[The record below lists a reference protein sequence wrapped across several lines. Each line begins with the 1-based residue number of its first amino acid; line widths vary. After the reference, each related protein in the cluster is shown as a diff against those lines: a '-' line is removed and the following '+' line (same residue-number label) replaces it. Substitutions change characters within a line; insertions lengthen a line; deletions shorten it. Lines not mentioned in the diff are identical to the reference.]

1 MRDTHYIRAFRGR
14 ASMSTASPVEIEL
27 IVRAEHAD
35 PFHILG
41 RHPVAREGVPGLAIR
56 AFLPEAEAAFV
67 VDARSGSAYAMERV
81 HPDGFYEL
89 VFWGV
94 TDIFPYRLRVVRGE
108 EVREFLDPY
117 SFPPVLTD
125 FDLYL
130 IGEGT
135 HQRIFEKLGAHITEV
150 EGVPGVHFAVW
161 APNARR
167 VSVVGDFNA
176 WDGRRHPMRVRG
188 TSGVWELFIPEL
200 PEGTLYK
207 FEIKSQYGNVLLLK
221 SDPYGFFF
229 ERPPKT
235 ATIVYDLSRVRLSD
249 RAWMEARAGRRVLES
264 PMNIYEVHLGSWR
277 RVPEEGDR
285 PLTYREAAH
294 QLAAYVKE
302 MGYTHV
308 ELLPILEHPFEG
320 SWGYQA
326 LGYYA
331 PTSRYGSPED
341 FAYFVTY
348 LHEQGIGVLLDWV
361 PAHFPKDAHGL
372 AFFDGTHLYE
382 HADPR
387 RGEHPDWGTLIF
399 NYGRNEVRNFLL
411 GSALFWLECYH
422 VDGLRVDAVAS
433 MLYLD
438 YSRRP
443 GEWLPNPYGGNE
455 NLEAIA
461 FLRRFNELVHELFPG
476 TVTIAEESTAWPM
489 VSRPTYLGGLGF
501 TFKWNMGWMNDTLR
515 YMARDPIYRKYHH
528 NELTFSLMYAFS
540 ENFILPLSHDE
551 VVHGKR
557 SLLEKMPGDRWQK
570 FANLR
575 LLYGYMFGHPGKK
588 LLFMGGEFG
597 QWREW
602 DVGTSLDWH
611 LLQEEPHRQLHRY
624 VRDLNHFYLA
634 EPALYECDFEPS
646 GFEWI
651 ECHDWEWSI
660 IAFLRRAR
668 HGAPFLI
675 FVCNFTPVP
684 RLGYRIGVPEPGEYR
699 EVFNSDRPEYG
710 GSGQGNVGPLRADP
724 IPWSGRPYSIQLT
737 VPPLAVIVLKLS

>member
-1 MRDTHYIRAFRGR
+1 
-14 ASMSTASPVEIEL
+14 MSTASSAEIEL

-41 RHPVAREGVPGLAIR
+41 PHRLEDEKGPGLAIR
-56 AFLPEAEAAFV
+56 AFLPEADQAFV
-67 VDARSGSAYAMERV
+67 RDARSGELHPMERI
-81 HPDGFYEL
+81 HPDGFYEVL
-89 VFWGV
+89 LRGV
-94 TDIFPYRLRVVRGE
+94 TDVFPYRLHVRCGH
-108 EVREFLDPY
+108 EVQEFLDPY

-125 FDLYL
+125 FDLHL

-135 HQRIFEKLGAHITEV
+135 QRRIFEKLGAHVLEIG
-150 EGVPGVHFAVW
+150 GVRGVHFAVW

-167 VSVVGDFNA
+167 VSVVGDFNR

-188 TSGVWELFIPEL
+188 TSGLWELFIPEL
-200 PEGTLYK
+200 PEGVLYK

-229 ERPPKT
+229 ERPPQT
-235 ATIVYDLSRVRLSD
+235 ATIVYDLSRCRFTD
-249 RAWMEARAGRRVLES
+249 DAWMSERVRRNALDA

-277 RVPEEGDR
+277 RVPEQGDR
-285 PLTYREAAH
+285 PLTYGEAAH
-294 QLAAYVKE
+294 ALAAYVTE

-308 ELLPILEHPFEG
+308 ELLPVMEHPLDE
-320 SWGYQA
+320 SWGYQV

-331 PTSRYGSPED
+331 PTSRWGSPED
-341 FAYFVTY
+341 FAYFVNY
-348 LHEQGIGVLLDWV
+348 LHEQGIGVILDWV
-361 PAHFPKDAHGL
+361 PAHFPRDAHGL

-387 RGEHPDWGTLIF
+387 RGAHPDWGTLIF

-411 GSALFWLECYH
+411 GSALFWLERYH
-422 VDGLRVDAVAS
+422 ADGLRVDAVAS

-443 GEWLPNPYGGNE
+443 GEWIPNPHGGNE

-461 FLRRFNELVHELFPG
+461 FLRQFNELVHGLYPG
-476 TVTIAEESTAWPM
+476 AVTIAEESTAWPM

-528 NELTFSLMYAFS
+528 NELTFSLLYAFS
-540 ENFILPLSHDE
+540 ENYVLPLSHDE
-551 VVHGKR
+551 VVHGKG
-557 SLLEKMPGDRWQK
+557 SLLGKMPGDPWQK

-575 LLYGYMFGHPGKK
+575 LLYGYMFGYPGKK

-597 QWREW
+597 QEREW
-602 DVGTSLDWH
+602 DVRTSLDWH
-611 LLQEEPHRQLHRY
+611 LLDREPHRQLHRY

-634 EPALYECDFEPS
+634 EPALYERDFDPG

-651 ECHDWEWSI
+651 DFHDWEQSI
-660 IAFLRRAR
+660 IVFLRRAR
-668 HGAPFLI
+668 REAPFLI
-675 FVCNFTPVP
+675 FLCNFTPVP
-684 RLGYRIGVPEPGEYR
+684 RREYRIGVPEPGEYR
-699 EVFNSDRPEYG
+699 EVFNSDRAEYG
-710 GSGQGNVGPLRADP
+710 GSGQGNVEAIRAEP
-724 IPWSGRPYSIQLT
+724 ISWSGRPYSIRVT
-737 VPPLAVIVLKLS
+737 VPPLAVIVLKRA

>member
-1 MRDTHYIRAFRGR
+1 
-14 ASMSTASPVEIEL
+14 MSTVSPVEIEL

-41 RHPVAREGVPGLAIR
+41 RHLVSRGRESGFAIR
-56 AFLPEAEAAFV
+56 AFLPEADEAFV
-67 VDARSGSAYAMERV
+67 VDARCGRAHPMERL
-81 HPDGFYEL
+81 HPDGFYEA
-89 VFWGV
+89 VFGGE
-94 TDIFPYRLRVVRGE
+94 TEPFPYRLRVVSRGE
-108 EVREFLDPY
+108 IREFLDPY
-117 SFPPVLTD
+117 CFPPVLTD

-135 HQRIFEKLGAHITEV
+135 HQRIYEKLGAHVREI
-150 EGVPGVHFAVW
+150 EGVRGVHFAVW

-188 TSGVWELFIPEL
+188 TSGIWELFIPEL
-200 PEGTLYK
+200 PEGVLYK
-207 FEIKSQYGNVLLLK
+207 FEIKSQYGNALLLK

-235 ATIVYDLSRVRLSD
+235 ATIVFDLSRCRFAD
-249 RAWMEARAGRRVLES
+249 EAWMQERARRNALDA

-277 RVPEEGDR
+277 RVPEEGNR
-285 PLTYREAAH
+285 PLTYREIAH
-294 QLAAYVKE
+294 QLAGYVKE

-308 ELLPILEHPFEG
+308 ELLPILEHPFDG

-326 LGYYA
+326 VGYYA

-341 FAYFVTY
+341 FAYFVGY
-348 LHEQGIGVLLDWV
+348 LHEQGIGVFLDWV

-411 GSALFWLECYH
+411 GSALFWLDRYH
-422 VDGLRVDAVAS
+422 ADGLRVDAVAS

-443 GEWLPNPYGGNE
+443 GEWVPNIYGGNE

-461 FLRRFNELVHELFPG
+461 FLQRFNEWVHALCPG
-476 TVTIAEESTAWPM
+476 AVTIAEESTAWPM

-515 YMARDPIYRKYHH
+515 YMAKDPIYRKYHH

-540 ENFILPLSHDE
+540 ENYILPLSHDE

-602 DVGTSLDWH
+602 DVTTSLDWH
-611 LLQEEPHRQLHRY
+611 LLQDEPHCQLHRY

-651 ECHDWEWSI
+651 DFRDWEGSI

-668 HGAPFLI
+668 REAPFLI

-684 RLGYRIGVPEPGEYR
+684 RPGYRLGVPEPGAYR

-710 GSGQGNVGPLRADP
+710 GSGHGNPECLWAEP
-724 IPWSGRPYSIQLT
+724 IPWSDRPYSIRLT
-737 VPPLAVIVLKLS
+737 LPPLAVIVIKREG

>member
-1 MRDTHYIRAFRGR
+1 
-14 ASMSTASPVEIEL
+14 MSTAPPVEIEL

-41 RHPVAREGVPGLAIR
+41 RHPVEREGVPGLAIR

-67 VDARSGSAYAMERV
+67 VDARSGSTYAMERV

-94 TDIFPYRLRVVRGE
+94 TDTFPYRLRVVRGE

-135 HQRIFEKLGAHITEV
+135 HQRIYEKLGAHVREI
-150 EGVPGVHFAVW
+150 EGVRGVHFAVW

-207 FEIKSQYGNVLLLK
+207 FEITSQYGNVLLLK

-249 RAWMEARAGRRVLES
+249 HAWMEARAGRRVLES

-341 FAYFVTY
+341 FAYFITY

-411 GSALFWLECYH
+411 GSALFWLERYH

-476 TVTIAEESTAWPM
+476 AVTIAEESTAWPM

-660 IAFLRRAR
+660 IVFLRRAR

-710 GSGQGNVGPLRADP
+710 GSGQGNVGPLRTDP

-737 VPPLAVIVLKLS
+737 VPPLAVIVLKLG

>member
-1 MRDTHYIRAFRGR
+1 
-14 ASMSTASPVEIEL
+14 MSTASPMEIEW

-41 RHPVAREGVPGLAIR
+41 RHPVVREGVPGLAIR
-56 AFLPEAEAAFV
+56 AFLPDAEAAFV

-81 HPDGFYEL
+81 HSDGFYEV

-94 TDIFPYRLRVVRGE
+94 TDAFPYRLRRVRGG
-108 EVREFLDPY
+108 EVHEFLDPY

-135 HQRIFEKLGAHITEV
+135 HQRIFEKLGAHVREI
-150 EGVPGVHFAVW
+150 EGVRGVHFAVW

-188 TSGVWELFIPEL
+188 SSGIWELFIPEL

-207 FEIKSQYGNVLLLK
+207 FEIKSQYGDVVLLK

-235 ATIVYDLSRVRLSD
+235 AAIVSDLSRLRLSD
-249 RAWMEARAGRRVLES
+249 HAWMEARAGRRVLES

-277 RVPEEGDR
+277 RVPEEGNR

-341 FAYFVTY
+341 FAYFVAH

-411 GSALFWLECYH
+411 GSALFWLERYH

-476 TVTIAEESTAWPM
+476 AVTIAEESTAWPM

-634 EPALYECDFEPS
+634 EPALYECDFEPN

-684 RLGYRIGVPEPGEYR
+684 RSGYRIGVPEPGEYC

-724 IPWSGRPYSIQLT
+724 IPWSGRPYSLSLT
-737 VPPLAVIVLKLS
+737 VPPLAVIVLKPGS

>member
-1 MRDTHYIRAFRGR
+1 MRDTHYIQAFRGR
-14 ASMSTASPVEIEL
+14 ASMSTAPPVEIEL

-41 RHPVAREGVPGLAIR
+41 RHPVEREGVPGLAIR

-67 VDARSGSAYAMERV
+67 VDARSGSTYAMERV

-94 TDIFPYRLRVVRGE
+94 TDTFPYRLRVVRGE

-135 HQRIFEKLGAHITEV
+135 HQRIYEKLGAHVREI
-150 EGVPGVHFAVW
+150 EGVRGVHFAVW

-207 FEIKSQYGNVLLLK
+207 FEITSQYGNVLLLK

-249 RAWMEARAGRRVLES
+249 HAWMEARAGRRVLES

-341 FAYFVTY
+341 FAYFITY

-411 GSALFWLECYH
+411 GSALFWLERYH

-476 TVTIAEESTAWPM
+476 AVTIAEESTAWPM

-710 GSGQGNVGPLRADP
+710 GSGQGNVGPLRTDP

-737 VPPLAVIVLKLS
+737 VPPLAVIVLKLG